1 VPRTKE
7 TAANAA
13 MMIPYFEETGFATMP
28 GAAFFELEVVFLAA
42 LELAV
47 EVAETEEAATTLL
60 ETKALLVLMEEEAE
74 AEVEVL
80 LAIFYSGYLRL
91 GWGLCLM
98 ETSVTNSTF

>member
-1 VPRTKE
+1 
-7 TAANAA
+7 
-13 MMIPYFEETGFATMP
+13 MP
-28 GAAFFELEVVFLAA
+28 GAAFFELEVVFLAT

>member
-1 VPRTKE
+1 
-7 TAANAA
+7 
-13 MMIPYFEETGFATMP
+13 MP

-74 AEVEVL
+74 VEVL

-91 GWGLCLM
+91 SWGLCLM
-98 ETSVTNSTF
+98 ETSVTNSTL

>member
-1 VPRTKE
+1 
-7 TAANAA
+7 
-13 MMIPYFEETGFATMP
+13 MP

>member
-1 VPRTKE
+1 
-7 TAANAA
+7 
-13 MMIPYFEETGFATMP
+13 MP

-98 ETSVTNSTF
+98 ETSLTNSTF

>member
-1 VPRTKE
+1 
-7 TAANAA
+7 
-13 MMIPYFEETGFATMP
+13 MP

-98 ETSVTNSTF
+98 ETSVINSTF

>member
-1 VPRTKE
+1 
-7 TAANAA
+7 
-13 MMIPYFEETGFATMP
+13 MP

-47 EVAETEEAATTLL
+47 EVAETEEAAATLL

-80 LAIFYSGYLRL
+80 LAIFIQVI
-91 GWGLCLM
+91 CD
-98 ETSVTNSTF
+98 

>member
-1 VPRTKE
+1 
-7 TAANAA
+7 
-13 MMIPYFEETGFATMP
+13 MP

-80 LAIFYSGYLRL
+80 LAIFIQVI
-91 GWGLCLM
+91 CD
-98 ETSVTNSTF
+98 

>member
-1 VPRTKE
+1 
-7 TAANAA
+7 
-13 MMIPYFEETGFATMP
+13 MP

-42 LELAV
+42 LVLAV

>member
-1 VPRTKE
+1 
-7 TAANAA
+7 

-74 AEVEVL
+74 AG
-80 LAIFYSGYLRL
+80 SG
-91 GWGLCLM
+91 
-98 ETSVTNSTF
+98 STAWPFFIQVICD

>member
-1 VPRTKE
+1 
-7 TAANAA
+7 
-13 MMIPYFEETGFATMP
+13 MP

-60 ETKALLVLMEEEAE
+60 ETKALLVLMEEEVE